1 MLNYLWRAVALTL
14 LLLAPS
20 AYAAPAGDDPKNDK
34 KVVLEE
40 DPIVLHRSHPARQGY
55 LGIQLIEMTPELRA
69 HYGAP
74 RGAGVLVGGIE
85 PDSPAAKAGLEVGD
99 IITKADGQSIESIQD
114 LTRTVRAKKAGDTVK
129 IEISRNRASR
139 SLTATVAERDAR
151 HEDERFWT
159 IPDLEQVRPLLG
171 RLGDMRG
178 LRERLD
184 EIEKRLD
191 DLEKKRSAR

>member
-1 MLNYLWRAVALTL
+1 MVTYFWRAVALTL
-14 LLLAPS
+14 LLLVPS
-20 AYAAPAGDDPKNDK
+20 AGAASAAGDDPKNDK

-74 RGAGVLVGGIE
+74 RSAGVLVGGVE
-85 PDSPAAKAGLEVGD
+85 AESPASKAGLEVGD
-99 IITKADGQSIESIQD
+99 IITKVDGESIESTQD
-114 LTRTVRAKKAGDTVK
+114 LSGTVRAKKAGDTVT
-129 IEISRNRASR
+129 IEVSRNRASK
-139 SLTATVAERDAR
+139 SLTATIAERAAR
-151 HEDERFWT
+151 HERSWT
-159 IPDLEQVRPLLG
+159 VPDLEQVKPLLG
-171 RLGDMRG
+171 RLGDMRS